1 METAGERLTIDTH
14 ARTWSIQSNSYG
26 FKFIE
31 LEILSQYHVQ
41 RNLHSHLGRQR
52 KRTGASPGLLLRAL
66 AEVRRYHAGEVS
78 WTTGHLQAT
87 LMTHGPSLDRRF
99 PWRFSRR
106 RKASKPIELE
116 ELVPWTS
123 SCRWRPPRRS
133 AGRLTRA
140 SCVAS
145 GVSSCAWRAPGMT
158 RTPC

>member
-1 METAGERLTIDTH
+1 MSNGIFILIWVAKERGQ
-14 ARTWSIQSNSYG
+14 AR
-26 FKFIE
+26 
-31 LEILSQYHVQ
+31 
-41 RNLHSHLGRQR
+41 RQGSFCSVR
-52 KRTGASPGLLLRAL
+52 AVPSSPGLLLRAL